1 MKKFE
6 IAITAIFAIAGI
18 TLLAVAIWL
27 GVSSASFVG
36 TAVHVTG
43 TVAELAGKES
53 SSDNHSIVY
62 YPVIEFT
69 TADGRAMR
77 FESATGSNP
86 SMYRQGQEVKVLYN
100 PADPARA
107 MIDSVMELWFAP
119 MLLGFI
125 GLLFSAIGFGV
136 GVIQLAKKNKKDWL
150 LSHGVRIQTV
160 VKKVSLDSGISE
172 NGISPYIIISQY
184 MDENT
189 RKIYIFESESIWY
202 DPTEFVGESVTVLVD
217 PANYKKYYMDL
228 SFLPQKQ

>member
-18 TLLAVAIWL
+18 ALLVVAIWL
-27 GVSSASFVG
+27 GISSTSFVG
-36 TAVHVTG
+36 TAVHATG
-43 TVAELAGKES
+43 TVAELAEKEG
-53 SSDNHSIVY
+53 SDNHSTIY
-62 YPVIEFT
+62 YPVVEFT
-69 TADGRAMR
+69 TADGRVMR

-100 PADPARA
+100 PADPAHA
-107 MIDSVMELWFAP
+107 MIDSLMELWFAP

-125 GLLFSAIGFGV
+125 GSLFSAIGFGI
-136 GVIQLAKKNKKDWL
+136 GIIQLAKKNKRDWL

-189 RKIYIFESESIWY
+189 RKSYIFESEPIWY
-202 DPTEFVGESVTVLVD
+202 DPAEFVGESVTVVVD
-217 PANYKKYYMDL
+217 PVNYKKYYMDL
-228 SFLPQKQ
+228 SFLPKKQ